1 MQNSLSILT
10 ALVTLLAS
18 GCAAV
23 ETSPTASYDE
33 NLWDDLEAP
42 AAGTP
47 NRVDHNGGKFWQQLR
62 KEFRLTDNRH
72 SAVKKRLDLYAVN
85 ARQVEKIFSRG
96 EPYLAYIRKEVEKRG
111 FPGELVLLPFIES
124 GYDPFAYSHGRAAG
138 LWQFIPSTGKYFGL
152 KQDWWYDERRDIVAS
167 TNAALDYLDKLQR
180 GFDGDWLLAVAAYN
194 AGGRT
199 VRNAIKRNK
208 KAGKPTDFWH
218 LDLPKET
225 TGYVPKLLA
234 ISLVVNNPVRY
245 GVQLPEIDSAAGFAI
260 IETGSQL
267 DLVVAADLADMETD
281 DFYRINPGFNRWA
294 THPEGPHQLAIPI
307 DKAWTFSKNLADL
320 PASERVKWVRHKIA
334 TGETLS
340 HIAKRYQT
348 TVKVLKQ
355 SNNLGN
361 SNIRAGR
368 YLLIPVAAKDASRYA
383 ALGKRLQ
390 YRKASGSKT
399 SYQVKPG
406 DSLWEIARSNKVTV
420 AQLTKWNRLDRGS
433 LIRPGQQLAIW
444 KNGKQTATGKHV
456 RTVNYNVRSGESLY
470 SIAKKFNVS
479 INDLKRWNNLH
490 GDKYLQP
497 GQNLKIRVDVTRLTQ
512 K

>member
-1 MQNSLSILT
+1 LPI
-10 ALVTLLAS
+10 
-18 GCAAV
+18 
-23 ETSPTASYDE
+23 
-33 NLWDDLEAP
+33 
-42 AAGTP
+42 
-47 NRVDHNGGKFWQQLR
+47 F
-62 KEFRLTDNRH
+62 
-72 SAVKKRLDLYAVN
+72 
-85 ARQVEKIFSRG
+85 AR
-96 EPYLAYIRKEVEKRG
+96 
-111 FPGELVLLPFIES
+111 
-124 GYDPFAYSHGRAAG
+124 RAAG

-490 GDKYLQP
+490 EDKYLQP

>member
-1 MQNSLSILT
+1 MQKAASILT
-10 ALVTLLAS
+10 ALVILLAT
-18 GCAAV
+18 GCTTV
-23 ETSPTASYDE
+23 DSYPTASYDE
-33 NLWDDLEAP
+33 VLWDDLEAP

-47 NRVDHNGGKFWQQLR
+47 NRVNHNGGKFWQQLR

-72 SAVKKRLDLYAVN
+72 SAVKKRLALYADN
-85 ARQVEKIFSRG
+85 ARQVERIFKQG

-111 FPGELVLLPFIES
+111 FPGEVVLLPFIES

-167 TNAALDYLDKLQR
+167 TNAALDYLDKLQK
-180 GFDGDWLLAVAAYN
+180 GFKGDWLLTFAAYN
-194 AGGRT
+194 AGGGT
-199 VRNAIKRNK
+199 VRNAIKRNQ

-218 LDLPKET
+218 LQLPKET

-234 ISLVVNNPVRY
+234 ISLVVKNPGLY
-245 GVQLPEIDSAAGFAI
+245 GVQLPVIDSAPGFAI
-260 IETGSQL
+260 IETGNQL
-267 DLVVAADLADMETD
+267 DLVVAADLAGMETD

-294 THPEGPHQLAIPI
+294 THPDGPHQLAIPI
-307 DKAWTFSKNLADL
+307 DKAWTFSKNLAEL

-334 TGETLS
+334 AGETLS

-348 TVKVLKQ
+348 TVKVLQQ

-361 SNIRAGR
+361 SSIRAGR
-368 YLLIPVAAKDASRYA
+368 YLLVPVAAKDASRYA
-383 ALGKRLQ
+383 ALAKRLQ
-390 YRKASGSKT
+390 YRKVSGSKT
-399 SYQVKPG
+399 SYQVKDG
-406 DSLWEIARSNKVTV
+406 DSLWEIARRNKVTV
-420 AQLTKWNRLDRGS
+420 AQLTKWNRLDAGS
-433 LIRPGQQLAIW
+433 LIKPGQQLAIW

-456 RTVNYNVRSGESLY
+456 RTVNYTVRSGESLY
-470 SIAKKFNVS
+470 SISRKFNVS
-479 INDLKRWNNLH
+479 INDLKRWNSLH